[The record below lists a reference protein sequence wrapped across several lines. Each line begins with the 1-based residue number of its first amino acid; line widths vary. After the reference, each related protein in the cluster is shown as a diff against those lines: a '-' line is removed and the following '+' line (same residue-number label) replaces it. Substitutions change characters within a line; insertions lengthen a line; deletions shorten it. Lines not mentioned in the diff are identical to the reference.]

1 MTTDYRE
8 KYLDLL
14 LNTLTFSFWR
24 ERLINEQGGI
34 RKTPD
39 GKDELNDELE
49 RETGRVAWPE
59 YALTMVGRK
68 RLRNIRDLSMTVVNN
83 GTPGS
88 FVECGVWRGGACI
101 YARHCLPHDRAVY
114 VCDSFTGI
122 PYDPK
127 EAYWSTFSCLAIPQ
141 EVVQKN
147 FAMFGDTENVHYV
160 PGLFKDSLHAV
171 PGPIAIL
178 RVDGDMYS
186 STIEILRALYPKV
199 SSGGF
204 VVFDDFNPMPLSKQA
219 TEDYFS
225 QNGLPFPPLTQIDGS
240 ATYIQKP

>member
-8 KYLDLL
+8 KYLELL
-14 LNTLTFSFWR
+14 LKTLTFSFWR

-34 RKTPD
+34 RMDKVNPTLP
-39 GKDELNDELE
+39 EMNDEEE

-68 RLRNIRDLSMTVVNN
+68 RLRNIKDLSMTVVNN

-101 YARHCLPHDRAVY
+101 YARHCLPLDRAVY

-127 EAYWSTFSCLAIPQ
+127 EAYWSTFSCLAVTQ
-141 EVVQKN
+141 EQVRKN
-147 FAMFGDTENVHYV
+147 FEMFGVTENVHYV

-186 STIEILRALYPKV
+186 STMEILQALYPKV

-204 VVFDDFNPMPLSKQA
+204 VVFDDFNPMPLSKKA
-219 TEDYFS
+219 VEDYFAP
-225 QNGLPFPPLTQIDGS
+225 NAIPALTQIDGS